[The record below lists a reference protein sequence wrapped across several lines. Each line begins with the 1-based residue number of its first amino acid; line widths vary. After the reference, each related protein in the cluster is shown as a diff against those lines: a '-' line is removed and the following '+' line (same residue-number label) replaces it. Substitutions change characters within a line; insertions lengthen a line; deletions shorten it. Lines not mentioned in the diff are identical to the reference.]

1 MNNQN
6 TRRALTG
13 GTLAVLAVLL
23 VAGTILSNNLLR
35 GMQLDLTEG
44 KLYTLSEGTAKV
56 LADIKEPINL
66 YFFFSDKGTAQIP
79 QIRTYAARVRE
90 LLESVAGKS
99 DGKIRLNVIDPLPFS
114 EEEDLASSYGLQ
126 AVPTGAGGET
136 IFFGLAGTN
145 STDGKMVIPFFQP
158 DKESFLEYDVAKL
171 IHSLVTSTKPVV
183 GVISELDIAPGF
195 DPQTRQMR
203 PGWAF
208 HQGLSELFEL
218 RSLDPQST
226 ISIDPT
232 INTVMVVHPKAL
244 SEDTQYALDQFVLR
258 GGNLLVF
265 VDPNAELDATAEDP
279 NNPSAA
285 LFANRSSDLERLFR
299 AWGVAYDPSKVLL
312 DAENALAV
320 QSQGGAPVR
329 HLAILGLRA
338 QSMNQDDVVT
348 AQLGTINV
356 STTGV
361 LRMADEAILKLE
373 PLLQSSAQA
382 SLVDVERVKFLPDPS
397 SLIADFVASKENYV
411 IAGRLSGTGKTAFA
425 ERGGAGHLAE
435 SSTPVNI
442 LLVADTDILS
452 DRLWV
457 QVQNFFGQQITNAF
471 ANNGDF
477 VTNAVDN
484 MTGSSALISIRGRGT
499 SARPFTTVE
508 ALRRGA
514 DDRFRAT
521 EQQLNEELAETER
534 KLNELQRGKA
544 DETSMLLSPEQKA
557 ELDRFQQRK
566 VEIRRELRQV
576 RRQLDADI
584 ESLGWKLKL
593 INILLVPL
601 LLTALALGFA
611 WWRRRRSALAAS

>member
-23 VAGTILSNNLLR
+23 IAGTILSNNLLR
-35 GMQLDLTEG
+35 GIQVDLTAG
-44 KLYTLSEGTAKV
+44 NLYTLSEGTSKV
-56 LADIKEPINL
+56 LSDIKEPINL
-66 YFFFSDKGTAQIP
+66 YFFFSDKGTAEIP
-79 QIRTYAARVRE
+79 QIRTYATRVRE
-90 LLESVAGKS
+90 LLEDVAGKS
-99 DGKIRLNVIDPLPFS
+99 NGKVKLSVIDPLPFS

-126 AVPTGAGGET
+126 AVPTGPGGET

-145 STDGKMVIPFFQP
+145 ATDGKMVIPFFQP

-171 IHSLVTSTKPVV
+171 IHSLVTSTKQVV
-183 GVISELDIAPGF
+183 GVIAELDIGQGF
-195 DPQTRQMR
+195 DPQTRQIR
-203 PGWAF
+203 PGWAIN
-208 HQGLSELFEL
+208 QSLSELFEL

-226 ISIDPT
+226 TGIDT
-232 INTVMVVHPKAL
+232 AINTVLVVHPKTL

-265 VDPNAELDATAEDP
+265 VDPNAELDETANDP

-285 LFANRSSDLERLFR
+285 MFANRSSDLERLFR
-299 AWGVAYDPSKVLL
+299 AWGVSYDPSKVLL
-312 DAENALAV
+312 DAENALTV
-320 QSQGGAPVR
+320 QSQGGSPVR
-329 HLAILGLRA
+329 HMAILGLRA
-338 QSMNQDDVVT
+338 KSMNQDDVVT
-348 AQLGTINV
+348 AQLGTLNV
-356 STTGV
+356 STAGV
-361 LRMADEAILKLE
+361 LRMADDATLTLE
-373 PLLQSSAQA
+373 PLVQSSAQS

-397 SLIADFVASKENYV
+397 SLIADFVATKENYV
-411 IAGRLSGTGKTAFA
+411 IAGRLSGTAKTAFA

-442 LLVADTDILS
+442 MLVADTDVLS

-457 QVQNFFGQQITNAF
+457 QVQNFFGQQVMNAF

-544 DETSMLLSPEQKA
+544 DETSMLLSPEQKV

-601 LLTALALGFA
+601 LLTVLALGFA
-611 WWRRRRSALAAS
+611 WWRRRSPALAAS

>member
-66 YFFFSDKGTAQIP
+66 YYFFSDKGTAEIP
-79 QIRTYAARVRE
+79 QIRTYATRVRE
-90 LLESVAGKS
+90 LLESVASKS
-99 DGKIRLNVIDPLPFS
+99 DGKIRLSVIDPLPFS

-126 AVPTGAGGET
+126 AVPTGPGGET

-171 IHSLVTSTKPVV
+171 IHGLVTSTKPVV
-183 GVISELDIAPGF
+183 GMISELDIAPGF
-195 DPQTRQMR
+195 DPQTRQVR

-232 INTVMVVHPKAL
+232 INTVVVVHPKAL

-265 VDPNAELDATAEDP
+265 VDPNAELDTTAEDP

-338 QSMNQDDVVT
+338 QSMNQEDVVT
-348 AQLGTINV
+348 AQLGTLNV
-356 STTGV
+356 STAGV
-361 LRMADEAILKLE
+361 LRMADEATLKLE
-373 PLLQSSAQA
+373 PLVQSSAQS

-411 IAGRLSGTGKTAFA
+411 IAGRLSGTASTAFA

-442 LLVADTDILS
+442 MLVADTDILS

-457 QVQNFFGQQITNAF
+457 QVQNFFGQQIMNAF

-601 LLTALALGFA
+601 LLTALALAFA
-611 WWRRRRSALAAS
+611 WWRRRSPALAAS